1 MELFFRRIE
10 AFLLDILIFA
20 IALEMLSLVFPTN
33 NNVVKLN
40 KEFNT
45 ITDNYLNGDLEY
57 SKFIHEA
64 GNIEYL
70 VDREQIFY
78 NVMNVILVIIFF
90 VFIPFLNNGSTLG
103 KKVMKLKIV
112 DKEGNK
118 PSMNILI
125 IRSLIFNSLGYLL
138 ITLAAIF
145 IVKDYNYFILT
156 IILSIIELLLV
167 IISIFMILYRSD
179 KRGVHDF
186 IAGTKVVKI

>member
-1 MELFFRRIE
+1 MELFFRRVE
-10 AFLLDILIFA
+10 AFLLDVLIFA

-33 NNVVKLN
+33 NNVNKLN

>member
-57 SKFIHEA
+57 SKYIHEA

-118 PSMNILI
+118 PNMNILI

>member
-1 MELFFRRIE
+1 MELFFRRVE
-10 AFLLDILIFA
+10 AFLLDVLILA

-33 NNVVKLN
+33 NNVNKLN

-90 VFIPFLNNGSTLG
+90 VFIPFLNNGSTFG

>member
-1 MELFFRRIE
+1 MELFFRRVE
-10 AFLLDILIFA
+10 AFLLDVLILA

-57 SKFIHEA
+57 SKYIHEA

-118 PSMNILI
+118 PNMNILI

>member
-10 AFLLDILIFA
+10 AFLLDVLILA

-33 NNVVKLN
+33 NNVTKLN

-118 PSMNILI
+118 PSMNVLI

>member
-10 AFLLDILIFA
+10 AFLLDVLILA

-57 SKFIHEA
+57 SKYIHEA

-118 PSMNILI
+118 PNMNILI

>member
-57 SKFIHEA
+57 SKYIHEA

-118 PSMNILI
+118 PDMNILI